1 MLTLIATLLL
11 LNPSFADGG
20 AGSKSRLDMYI
31 QGDDSSAAP
40 VKGESF
46 TAKVRVVRDLSGDTE
61 VFFEGAKAKGA
72 YTLPQTTKGYA
83 GFLQSLEAS
92 RKPSGAAVSVTADNE
107 KRITSVELQKS
118 AASDQPKGNGAV
130 IPTSPDG
137 KWNFGDL
144 PP

>member
-11 LNPSFADGG
+11 LNPSFANDGTS
-20 AGSKSRLDMYI
+20 SKSRLDMYI
-31 QGDDSSAAP
+31 DNSDDAAAP

-83 GFLQSLEAS
+83 GFLQQLEAS
-92 RKPSGAAVSVTADNE
+92 RKPSGGAVSVKADPD
-107 KRITSVELQKS
+107 KRITSVELQKRE
-118 AASDQPKGNGAV
+118 AAEVKGNGAV
-130 IPTSPDG
+130 IPTDPDA
-137 KWNFGDL
+137 KWNFGEL

>member
-11 LNPSFADGG
+11 LNPSFADGTS
-20 AGSKSRLDMYI
+20 SKSRLDMYI
-31 QGDDSSAAP
+31 NNDDTSGTAS
-40 VKGESF
+40 KGESF

-92 RKPSGAAVSVTADNE
+92 RKPSGAAVSVTADAE
-107 KRITSVELQKS
+107 KRITSVELQKQ
-118 AASDQPKGNGAV
+118 AATETKGNGAV
-130 IPTSPDG
+130 IPTNPDA
-137 KWNFGDL
+137 KWNFGEL